1 MIARTNL
8 RTILVAIKIGVAVLL
23 VVGLFGLGS
32 TAPRVHGMDAQPV
45 FPTTG
50 PPEVSAAV
58 SPEIDGT
65 LASFT
70 ALIPEILGVYLPM
83 IIR

>member
-1 MIARTNL
+1 MTARTYF

-32 TAPRVHGMDAQPV
+32 TAQPVHGMDVQPV
-45 FPTTG
+45 FPTQL
-50 PPEVSAAV
+50 PPEVSAAAD
-58 SPEIDGT
+58 PAINGT

-70 ALIPEILGVYLPM
+70 ALIPEFLGVYLPL